1 MVRTLLGGLLGG
13 VAMFF
18 IGFIFWGTP
27 LSLIA
32 FGRVDDATAQA
43 LQAAFVQHLAPHG
56 TGTYPIPSPSST
68 LGTSLYG
75 TGPIA
80 IVHFTNAGFPA
91 MDTAALI
98 AGLVLGVICTLIM
111 AWAVRTYAPGGSFL
125 SRFRLIAFIALAVT
139 AYTDL
144 GQPVF
149 NHAPWGYYSY
159 LWISDLFSWLAAG
172 AVIAW
177 FIPQLVIPVAPAE
190 PAKPAEPMAPA
201 EPATPAA

>member
-43 LQAAFVQHLAPHG
+43 LQAALAQHLGPHG
-56 TGTYPIPSPSST
+56 TGSYPIPSPSST
-68 LGTSLYG
+68 LGTQLYG
-75 TGPIA
+75 TGPVA
-80 IVHFTNAGFPA
+80 IVHFTNAGFAA
-91 MDTAALI
+91 MDTGALV
-98 AGLVLGVICTLIM
+98 AGLVLGVLCTLIV
-111 AWAVRTYAPGGSFL
+111 AWAVRTYAPSDSFL
-125 SRFRLIAFIALAVT
+125 HRFRLIAFIALAVT

-149 NHAPWGYYSY
+149 NHAPWAYYSY

-172 AVIAW
+172 VVIAW
-177 FIPQLVIPVAPAE
+177 FIPHLVVPVAPIE
-190 PAKPAEPMAPA
+190 PMRPAEPV
-201 EPATPAA
+201 EPATPTA